1 MAHEGN
7 TDSLSK
13 YFPTNHTVQSD
24 LKEEISAI
32 RWFWPYNKMINLTK
46 AEPPI
51 YVIPF
56 ECKIPTEG
64 ELLARSMVA
73 YDFFSNE
80 EMIFYKEEISNKRE
94 EVHHTKRMYEQYKNF
109 VVDHVQQLPSHYQY
123 LKDNIYGGK
132 DDHAL

>member
-13 YFPTNHTVQSD
+13 YFPPNHTVQSD
-24 LKEEISAI
+24 LKEEIAAI

-56 ECKIPTEG
+56 ECKTPTEG

-73 YDFFSNE
+73 YDFFYNE
-80 EMIFYKEEISNKRE
+80 EMIFYKEVYRDGSEKI
-94 EVHHTKRMYEQYKNF
+94 NF
-109 VVDHVQQLPSHYQY
+109 CIPLAFLNQFLPQE
-123 LKDNIYGGK
+123 K
-132 DDHAL
+132 